1 MTKTRNRKRSRI
13 KSRGRKRTRNRSGG
27 RRARNRKRSRSRRS
41 RRRSSS
47 RSRRRSRR
55 RSGGSFPDS
64 YYTERG
70 LPIPISPLAASMGK
84 MNLAKKKAEKRAE
97 NKSSEVSSTARRSG
111 ERAKTKKASRMPRFE
126 KSKVAA
132 QRSAMRRKT
141 QHFIDDFEKDKPA
154 GYVNPLFEQFQPKKP
169 HTTVIR

>member
-47 RSRRRSRR
+47 RSRRRS
-55 RSGGSFPDS
+55 GGRPPNS

-70 LPIPISPLAASMGK
+70 LPIPMSMMEK
-84 MNLAKKKAEKRAE
+84 FAETKKKAEKRAE
-97 NKSSEVSSTARRSG
+97 NKSSAVRSAARRSG
-111 ERAKTKKASRMPRFE
+111 ERAKTKKASRTLVEDAARLAIKEWDKRKRREVFA
-126 KSKVAA
+126 KQWGHDASQVALTEDIEDWA
-132 QRSAMRRKT
+132 N
-141 QHFIDDFEKDKPA
+141 EDK
-154 GYVNPLFEQFQPKKP
+154 
-169 HTTVIR
+169 